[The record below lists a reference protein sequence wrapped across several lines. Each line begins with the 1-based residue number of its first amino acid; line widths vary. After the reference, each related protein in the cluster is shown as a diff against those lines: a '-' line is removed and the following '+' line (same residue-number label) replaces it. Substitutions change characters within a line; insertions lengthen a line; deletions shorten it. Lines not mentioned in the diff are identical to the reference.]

1 MAYRKYVWIIFAF
14 MQSIL
19 LFYVKIDQ
27 ENLIDIINISISYS
41 GMVFTI
47 NGIWIAILFP
57 QIFTRIYTNTE
68 KLEDK
73 EKFLNEAYTLLR
85 PLVFGTVLLVVS
97 IIFRLIIEIRLPYF
111 SSCKWMLN
119 LRFPIIVILLEL
131 ISYSLFLALKPG
143 IQTYLDAYKAFKKES
158 RRTRIFSNNPTRKKT
173 KGSE

>member
-1 MAYRKYVWIIFAF
+1 

-19 LFYVKIDQ
+19 LFYVEINQ

-73 EKFLNEAYTLLR
+73 ENFLNEAYTLLR

-111 SSCKWMLN
+111 SSCRDLCKIPPKSPKLPPRH
-119 LRFPIIVILLEL
+119 LGDFP
-131 ISYSLFLALKPG
+131 
-143 IQTYLDAYKAFKKES
+143 
-158 RRTRIFSNNPTRKKT
+158 
-173 KGSE
+173 

>member
-1 MAYRKYVWIIFAF
+1 

-19 LFYVKIDQ
+19 LFHVKINQ

-73 EKFLNEAYTLLR
+73 EKFLNEA
-85 PLVFGTVLLVVS
+85 
-97 IIFRLIIEIRLPYF
+97 
-111 SSCKWMLN
+111 
-119 LRFPIIVILLEL
+119 
-131 ISYSLFLALKPG
+131 
-143 IQTYLDAYKAFKKES
+143 
-158 RRTRIFSNNPTRKKT
+158 
-173 KGSE
+173 